1 MLRTDVDEHVLTF
14 DIRLETWRR
23 LERDGGSTVIR
34 YERNSLRSSL
44 CVETGRRELYFD
56 SAL

>member
-1 MLRTDVDEHVLTF
+1 VLTF
-14 DIRLETWRR
+14 DVRLETWRR

-56 SAL
+56 GAL